1 MLAFIILYLFPS
13 NQISLLEKIPKIP
26 RVVNL
31 REIDNDMQTLYIN
44 STADTFEFKAYVES
58 DGTVEGILRYHPFLD
73 DKETYPEDPYALPG
87 EVKVKRSRSRRLTA
101 DVFCGDITV
110 YDTDISEH

>member
-1 MLAFIILYLFPS
+1 MLALIILYLYPS

-58 DGTVEGILRYHPFLD
+58 DGIVEGILRYHPFLY
-73 DKETYPEDPYALPG
+73 DKETYPEDPYAVPG
-87 EVKVKRSRSRRLTA
+87 EVKETEAGVRKGSWLLFKKTH
-101 DVFCGDITV
+101 C
-110 YDTDISEH
+110 